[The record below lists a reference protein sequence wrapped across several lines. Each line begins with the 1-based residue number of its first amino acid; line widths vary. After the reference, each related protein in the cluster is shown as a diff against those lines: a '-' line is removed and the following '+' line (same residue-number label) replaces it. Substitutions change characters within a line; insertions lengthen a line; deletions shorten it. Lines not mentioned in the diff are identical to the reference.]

1 MRACLG
7 VCAWSVLPETSELR
21 VSAEHRS
28 PAAFRSLLGGR
39 KFKPCK
45 FVMNYLTD
53 LDFGEA
59 EPGGRY
65 VLLSAFQTSP
75 VPGKLTSAVAL
86 TIALRHL
93 TQKQSVNS

>member
-1 MRACLG
+1 
-7 VCAWSVLPETSELR
+7 
-21 VSAEHRS
+21 
-28 PAAFRSLLGGR
+28 
-39 KFKPCK
+39 
-45 FVMNYLTD
+45 MNYLTD

-93 TQKQSVNS
+93 TQKQSVNSWNKRRDRLLMLMGSRNLATEHDVESGG